1 MPLPKPSPNETV
13 VITGASSG
21 IGVELAKNL
30 AERGYNLTLVARRI
44 DRLEALA
51 NELEEARGI
60 EARAIATDLADAT
73 ARVGLVAEL
82 EQGPAVAGLC
92 NNAGFGIFGRLDG
105 NDPESERERV
115 EVNVVAVHDLTVR
128 LLPGMVE
135 RGAGAVLNTASTAGF
150 QPLPGMATYSASK
163 AFVLTFSEALSADL
177 SNSGVSC
184 TALCPGP
191 VRTEFSEV
199 AGNAGLEDSM
209 PSFTVVDASEVARQA
224 VDGMLKGSRTV
235 IPGIANRATAI
246 GGRLAPRSLVLPI
259 AARFTKR

>member
-1 MPLPKPSPNETV
+1 MPLPKPSPNQTV

-51 NELEEARGI
+51 SELKAAKGI

-82 EQGPAVAGLC
+82 EQGPAVVGLC
-92 NNAGFGIFGRLDG
+92 NNAGFGIFGRLDE
-105 NDPESERERV
+105 NDP
-115 EVNVVAVHDLTVR
+115 D
-128 LLPGMVE
+128 
-135 RGAGAVLNTASTAGF
+135 AVLNTASTAGF

-209 PSFTVVDASEVARQA
+209 PSFTVVEASEVARQA